1 MMPMLTEKSWT
12 MPISVIGIFAICLY
26 IVSGLLLAMPLWR
39 GVESTPA
46 AKTAILTLGLGA
58 VILHAAL
65 LYNGILTRGGLNLGI
80 FNAASLIGWLMALL
94 LLLAATRQ
102 PVENLGIV
110 LLPLAAL
117 TLGLDRLFTSQ
128 HLVHS
133 RNPLELDAHILISV
147 LAYSL
152 LSIAALQAILL
163 AIQDHHLRNR
173 HPGGF
178 IRVLPPLQT
187 MEILLFRMIAIGFV
201 MLSLALL
208 SGIIFL
214 KDIFAQHLAHKTILS
229 IVAWLV
235 FAVLLWGRQRYGWRG
250 RIAIRYT
257 LSGFVLL
264 MLAYFGTKMVFEL
277 VLHRAY

>member
-1 MMPMLTEKSWT
+1 MMPVLTEKSWT
-12 MPISVIGIFAICLY
+12 MPIPVIGIFAICLY
-26 IVSGLLLAMPLWR
+26 TVSGLLLAMRLWR

-46 AKTAILTLGLGA
+46 AKTGILTLGLGA

-65 LYNGILTRGGLNLGI
+65 LYNGILTQGGLNLGI

-94 LLLAATRQ
+94 LLIAATRQ

-117 TLGLDRLFTSQ
+117 TLGLDRFFASE
-128 HLVHS
+128 HLVHTA
-133 RNPLELDAHILISV
+133 NPWELDAHILISV
-147 LAYSL
+147 VAYSL

-178 IRVLPPLQT
+178 IRALPPLQT
-187 MEILLFRMIAIGFV
+187 MEILLFRMIGIGFV

-257 LSGFVLL
+257 LSGFILL
-264 MLAYFGTKMVFEL
+264 MLAYFGTKLVFEL

>member
-1 MMPMLTEKSWT
+1 MMPVLTEKSWT
-12 MPISVIGIFAICLY
+12 MPIPVIGIFAICLY
-26 IVSGLLLAMPLWR
+26 IVSGLLLAERLWR
-39 GVESTPA
+39 GVDSTPA
-46 AKTAILTLGLGA
+46 AKTGVLTLGLGA

-65 LYNGILTRGGLNLGI
+65 LYTGILTQGGLNLGI

-94 LLLAATRQ
+94 LLLAAIRE

-117 TLGLDRLFTSQ
+117 ALALDRIFTSE
-128 HLVHS
+128 HMVHTS
-133 RNPLELDAHILISV
+133 NPWELDAHILISV

-152 LSIAALQAILL
+152 LSIAAMQAILL

-178 IRVLPPLQT
+178 IRALPPLQT
-187 MEILLFRMIAIGFV
+187 MEILLFRMIGIGFV

-229 IVAWLV
+229 IIAWLV

-264 MLAYFGTKMVFEL
+264 MLAYFGTKLVFEL

>member
-1 MMPMLTEKSWT
+1 MMPVLTEKSWP
-12 MPISVIGIFAICLY
+12 MPIPVIGIFAICLY
-26 IVSGLLLAMPLWR
+26 IVSGLLLATRLWR

-46 AKTAILTLGLGA
+46 AKTGILTLGLGA

-65 LYNGILTRGGLNLGI
+65 LYTGILTQGGLNLGI

-117 TLGLDRLFTSQ
+117 TLGLDRLFTSP
-128 HLVHS
+128 HLVHTP
-133 RNPLELDAHILISV
+133 NPWELDAHILISV

-187 MEILLFRMIAIGFV
+187 MEKLLFRMIGIGFV

-229 IVAWLV
+229 IIAWLV

-257 LSGFVLL
+257 LSGFILL
-264 MLAYFGTKMVFEL
+264 MLAYFGTKLVFEL

>member
-1 MMPMLTEKSWT
+1 MMAALTKKPWT
-12 MPISVIGIFAICLY
+12 MLIPVIGIFAICLY
-26 IVSGLLLAMPLWR
+26 IVSGLLLAMRLWR
-39 GVESTPA
+39 GIECTPA
-46 AKTAILTLGLGA
+46 AKTGIIALGLGA

-65 LYNGILTRGGLNLGI
+65 LYHHIITQGGLSLGI

-94 LLLAATRQ
+94 LLLTATRQ

-110 LLPLAAL
+110 LLPLAAV
-117 TLGLDRLFTSQ
+117 TLGLDRIFTSE
-128 HLVHS
+128 HLLHS
-133 RNPLELDAHILISV
+133 ANPWELDAHILISV

-187 MEILLFRMIAIGFV
+187 MEILLFRMISIGFV

-229 IVAWLV
+229 IIAWLV
-235 FAVLLWGRQRYGWRG
+235 FAILLWGHQRYGWRG

-257 LSGFVLL
+257 LTGFTLL